1 MLNLIGDHELI
12 LGRSHLDGSLLHVH
26 AEPSPA
32 GALDSNSSLGHFS
45 LERSKGAEITR
56 DRLSKGAFW
65 FATAIWRHVLS
76 LLGILNEGFRAYLP
90 EDSMVDVSTAVKLD
104 GVGELDALGDI
115 TL

>member
-1 MLNLIGDHELI
+1 MFIYLKRI
-12 LGRSHLDGSLLHVH
+12 LVGAGSDLESTSFFVES
-26 AEPSPA
+26 EPSPA